1 MTQKEIV
8 KSVIHDTLY
17 KRLTWKPEGHVASKA
32 IKVRKAHTHWKGMW
46 IHINFK
52 NSTILVNDKEQ
63 RLPKDL
69 ASDLI
74 TLIKLKVT
82 KTLKRNVSYT

>member
-8 KSVIHDTLY
+8 TNVIHDTLY
-17 KRLTWKPEGHVASKA
+17 RKLAWKPEGYITGKA
-32 IKVRKAHTHWKGMW
+32 VKVRKAHAHWKGIW
-46 IHINFK
+46 VHINFK
-52 NSTILVNDKEQ
+52 NETILVNDKEQ

-74 TLIKLKVT
+74 TLIKLKLT
-82 KTLKRNVSYT
+82 KNLKRNISYN